1 MADEEKG
8 SGINPPEL
16 TDIVRGIQD
25 ILEKC
30 REVQNEDNHT
40 IDKSKGEGMRRKSL
54 QTFSETRDQV
64 EDEEGSSRYIFK
76 RSLNGMQGHYIH
88 GVVSCI
94 DQKKSFLICS
104 RAQNLP
110 TPVLVFSSLACSIK
124 D

>member
-1 MADEEKG
+1 MTDEEKG

-16 TDIVRGIQD
+16 TDIVRDIQD
-25 ILEKC
+25 IFEKC

-40 IDKSKGEGMRRKSL
+40 IDKSKAEEMRRKSL
-54 QTFSETRDQV
+54 QTFSETR

-88 GVVSCI
+88 SVVSCI

-110 TPVLVFSSLACSIK
+110 TPVLVFSFLACSIK
-124 D
+124 HWN

>member
-40 IDKSKGEGMRRKSL
+40 IDKSKAEEIRRKSL
-54 QTFSETRDQV
+54 QTFFKTRDQA

-76 RSLNGMQGHYIH
+76 RSLNGMQGHC
-88 GVVSCI
+88 VVSCI
-94 DQKKSFLICS
+94 DKKKSFLICS

-110 TPVLVFSSLACSIK
+110 TSVLVFSSLASSIK
-124 D
+124 H